1 MSDVIP
7 RSNYCVAVLVYDG
20 ADALDFTG
28 PMQVLSQVSTEH
40 SERTPVF
47 TFKIFAQSQSTRLA
61 SSLTIES
68 DILLQNAKNDIT
80 DFDVLIVPG
89 APSTIIQRLVEKDSP
104 EIDLIRHFAAS
115 KSTRPRLLLSVCTG
129 AFLLAASG
137 LLSGLTVTTHH
148 REIDTLRNLCAA
160 KSEKGNT
167 TVTTTTT
174 VVRRR
179 FVDGGTLP
187 GTRVQVITSGGITAG
202 IDVAFY
208 IVCKLLNAEVASSAS
223 CALEYGWTE
232 PEGGDWPVQF
242 DSRFDS

>member
-7 RSNYCVAVLVYDG
+7 KTNYCVAVLVYEG
-20 ADALDFTG
+20 ADGLDFSG
-28 PMQVLSQVSTEH
+28 PMQVLSQVSSEH
-40 SERTPVF
+40 SERDPVF
-47 TFKIFAQSQSTRLA
+47 EFKIIAQHPLTRLA
-61 SSLTIES
+61 SSLTVES
-68 DILLQNAKNDIT
+68 DILLQNTKSNIT

-89 APSTIIQRLVEKDSP
+89 APSTTIQRLLEKDFP
-104 EIDLIRHFAAS
+104 EIDLIRQYVFS

-137 LLSGLTVTTHH
+137 ILSGLTVTTHH
-148 REIDTLRNLCAA
+148 REIDALKDLCVEISA
-160 KSEKGNT
+160 KGDTKS
-167 TVTTTTT
+167 TT

-179 FVDGGTLP
+179 FVDGGLLP
-187 GTRVQVITSGGITAG
+187 GTAVQVITSGGITAG

-208 IVCKLLNAEVASSAS
+208 IVCKLLNAEVASSVS

-232 PEGGDWPVQF
+232 PEDGDWPVKF